1 MKLRTFMVALLMVA
15 GLAAS
20 ALGGVREG
28 MTRAEVLEL
37 RGEPRARIA
46 QDNLEYMEFGDGL
59 EVELRD
65 GRVTYSSST
74 DYAADE
80 SAPDTPRERPAWTES
95 EAVMTREATAQFNE
109 FTFDGDFDDSPTP
122 FLMALAIGL
131 VLLGLLNLIAMW
143 KFFNKAGE
151 PGWAILIPIYNL
163 IVMLRIAGKPAWWFL
178 LFMIPLVQI
187 VVAIDVDVRTARR
200 FGKGVGFGLGLLFL
214 PVIFYP
220 ILAFGSATYDPGA

>member
-1 MKLRTFMVALLMVA
+1 MKLRGIMVALLAIACLTV
-15 GLAAS
+15 S

-28 MTRAEVLEL
+28 MTREEVLEL

-74 DYAADE
+74 DDAADE
-80 SAPDTPRERPAWTES
+80 PATDTPRERPAWTES
-95 EAVMTREATAQFNE
+95 EAVIIRETTAQFGE
-109 FTFDGDFDDSPTP
+109 FTFDGDFDDSFTQ
-122 FLMALAIGL
+122 FLLALVIGMALLSLLTL
-131 VLLGLLNLIAMW
+131 VAMW
-143 KFFNKAGE
+143 KVFNKAGE

-178 LFMIPLVQI
+178 LFCIPLVQI
-187 VVAIDVDVRTARR
+187 VVAINVDVCTARR
-200 FGKGVGFGLGLLFL
+200 FGKGVGCGLGLLFL
-214 PVIFYP
+214 PMIFYP
-220 ILAFGSATYDPGA
+220 ILAFGSATYEPNT